1 MNLRS
6 PTDFQNGIIDI
17 FKIHK
22 IYDLNIV
29 DCARKGDVSCELD
42 KDIGRKIIKIL
53 GNLSPGNNLLIPNT
67 RYTRGLFYTGKYYY
81 VFFKA
86 YNDKKFYFQFSFIV
100 NNSDTLRFIFKYP
113 LNNLKISRTNAY
125 NIEIPIKMNQ
135 NLNGVWSLYK
145 FDPAEF
151 INKNLIQFKDFS
163 SLAGITN
170 ENTILKTFEAF
181 CSIWIKGV
189 YISNSNFNINNLPKE
204 MGIRTVN
211 NRMAFDI
218 YYYDICHGKI
228 DNIEEAKNEEKK
240 VEIPKTIV
248 KKYETEDFTESIN
261 EIKQKNKQLKESEF
275 QRKKDNL
282 LEQTMKKLQNTTYSK
297 PIDEEIIQRQV
308 KGNSNLKEMNNEL
321 LKKNME
327 NLNEEYKEN
336 KKENLKNLF
345 KKEEHHRTPLLPDP
359 IMHLNYILGYSSQN
373 CPIVKFNNIS
383 GDYETNPDKFPDSSP
398 KPEKKNIFFT
408 SGPTLIKYDPENIK
422 QLFYFGHSK
431 PISNFILA
439 CKGEIIF
446 SNQEGT
452 NSIIR
457 VWKTDSLRCIKMLT
471 TPFDKVKDMTE
482 SKDSKLLCTIGTEQN
497 KESMILWDIS
507 SLDDITVVI
516 RQSSPT
522 PINTMKFSPFDNNT
536 LVSCGRE
543 NIKFWRIKRDK
554 NTKRPLLLKGSAV
567 VLNQYARNNNFLC
580 LGFNNSMF
588 GDEFSSDKGKVYVGT
603 SLGCVFQVSCGDLKE
618 LEAVYKVHDSAI
630 LSIAVNEAFCVTG
643 SLDGYTRVWP
653 VDFSEFLIEAKHDS
667 GVCSVDISYDALDI
681 LCGTNNG
688 SIGILNMQSKQYR
701 TILRTPPTVIK
712 QLIAHPSGNYL
723 LTIEGDNSVRVWD
736 IEHKSEAFQFLS
748 NKDPPNCIAS
758 PEGLIF
764 SCGFVSGIIKVFD
777 LDKTEILYECK
788 PFQSEVKNMAYIQ
801 EDKFLIA
808 MSSQG
813 NMSIHDSS
821 SNYIQVKILRID
833 QPAIN
838 TDLSLSID
846 KNYFATIG
854 PESNCA
860 LVWNSNTFGMKNRV
874 PVNNFFIKKLC
885 LINKNLLALILE
897 NCSIKFYALSIYEGL
912 FLKELMNIHINSIN
926 TLMSSRNYKF
936 LISSGEEGMIKI
948 WDMKM
953 VFKNIQ
959 SYQQFIGHSSG
970 VRGVILLENKSL
982 LVSCS
987 ENSGIYF
994 WNFLGD
1000 VTFTETEISQEFE
1013 KLTDIEY
1020 LKEEIKKNNL
1030 NKNTMGTSF
1039 YSQKKLLKIPN
1050 QENNTSNIRMKHMEK
1065 VYKENSNPAYEI
1077 IKKGIQE
1084 EKKDSNEN
1092 TLSMLPLVEDKDNI
1106 DISYSNT
1113 DFNYTQDQLKN
1124 LQLNINEKDLLNKKL
1139 LFNVKYLPEKFEQNF
1154 NIQKSYKLKNEYCI
1168 GLSTNSMNNLVFNK
1182 IEKFYAFTCNNK
1194 IVIEFLETD
1203 RIQKIINDS
1212 KDELSCLCISP
1223 NANYLISGIG
1233 CINKE
1238 EYAAIFVYD
1247 IKNDFNLKKKLNFHF
1262 KGIQKILISPNNK
1275 YMISIGSKEEK
1286 SICIWNFNNLTVIDS
1301 KSIKFSIFDA
1311 VIEETNENFLNFVS
1325 LSSDV
1330 LSFWK
1335 MDSNFKLEG
1344 FHINFD
1350 DITSQKEVDEYMSA
1364 LAMTPYYNN
1373 IKTSFVII
1381 GTSKGNI
1388 LIIDKQTKTLIR
1400 KYIICKF
1407 PITKIF
1413 FNNGNFIICGEG
1425 PIIYYWN
1432 FDFNK
1437 LNESNVFEFLQSE
1450 KSNLLFV
1457 DSNVNSIQINNSFTE
1472 GLLITDIG
1480 SIFFINFLEKSAFK
1494 IISSHIN
1501 CKILS
1506 IETDINNQNVL
1517 TCGNDNTIRQW
1528 TMDTLDQKFSLYKI
1542 DETPSKLILNNKE
1555 NILLSL
1561 YENSFIRV
1569 YNMSNLK
1576 SLGLI
1581 QIPNEDISQFDLCLN
1596 NNGIILTTNHDK
1608 IYLIQIQ
1615 NWQPLSLLYT
1625 DITNNLINYLP
1636 KNQNCKSIKS
1646 KSISNEKSYVCSCYS
1661 DGNVLIFSIEKLNG
1675 KIEVNLIDKYNMIE
1689 IHMSKTEDNNI
1700 KEMYAN
1706 LSKFKSDYKCSCL
1719 FSPTFNGICLSFHE
1733 CLQFLY
1739 IRNFEKNE
1747 NIKIVPLNYFPYSL
1761 DVSDNEKHICVGTKD
1776 GLLLY
1781 ITKNEVSYKGGF
1793 NLDIFE
1799 GHYDNVDTVKF
1810 SHDSLKLFT
1819 TSFNEIL
1826 VWNVKESGN
1835 N

>member
-1 MNLRS
+1 
-6 PTDFQNGIIDI
+6 
-17 FKIHK
+17 
-22 IYDLNIV
+22 
-29 DCARKGDVSCELD
+29 
-42 KDIGRKIIKIL
+42 
-53 GNLSPGNNLLIPNT
+53 
-67 RYTRGLFYTGKYYY
+67 
-81 VFFKA
+81 
-86 YNDKKFYFQFSFIV
+86 
-100 NNSDTLRFIFKYP
+100 
-113 LNNLKISRTNAY
+113 
-125 NIEIPIKMNQ
+125 
-135 NLNGVWSLYK
+135 
-145 FDPAEF
+145 
-151 INKNLIQFKDFS
+151 
-163 SLAGITN
+163 
-170 ENTILKTFEAF
+170 
-181 CSIWIKGV
+181 
-189 YISNSNFNINNLPKE
+189 
-204 MGIRTVN
+204 
-211 NRMAFDI
+211 
-218 YYYDICHGKI
+218 
-228 DNIEEAKNEEKK
+228 
-240 VEIPKTIV
+240 
-248 KKYETEDFTESIN
+248 
-261 EIKQKNKQLKESEF
+261 
-275 QRKKDNL
+275 
-282 LEQTMKKLQNTTYSK
+282 MK
-297 PIDEEIIQRQV
+297 
-308 KGNSNLKEMNNEL
+308 
-321 LKKNME
+321 
-327 NLNEEYKEN
+327 
-336 KKENLKNLF
+336 
-345 KKEEHHRTPLLPDP
+345 
-359 IMHLNYILGYSSQN
+359 
-373 CPIVKFNNIS
+373 
-383 GDYETNPDKFPDSSP
+383 
-398 KPEKKNIFFT
+398 
-408 SGPTLIKYDPENIK
+408 
-422 QLFYFGHSK
+422 
-431 PISNFILA
+431 
-439 CKGEIIF
+439 
-446 SNQEGT
+446 
-452 NSIIR
+452 
-457 VWKTDSLRCIKMLT
+457 
-471 TPFDKVKDMTE
+471 
-482 SKDSKLLCTIGTEQN
+482 
-497 KESMILWDIS
+497 
-507 SLDDITVVI
+507 
-516 RQSSPT
+516 
-522 PINTMKFSPFDNNT
+522 
-536 LVSCGRE
+536 
-543 NIKFWRIKRDK
+543 
-554 NTKRPLLLKGSAV
+554 
-567 VLNQYARNNNFLC
+567 
-580 LGFNNSMF
+580 
-588 GDEFSSDKGKVYVGT
+588 
-603 SLGCVFQVSCGDLKE
+603 
-618 LEAVYKVHDSAI
+618 
-630 LSIAVNEAFCVTG
+630 
-643 SLDGYTRVWP
+643 
-653 VDFSEFLIEAKHDS
+653 
-667 GVCSVDISYDALDI
+667 
-681 LCGTNNG
+681 
-688 SIGILNMQSKQYR
+688 
-701 TILRTPPTVIK
+701 
-712 QLIAHPSGNYL
+712 
-723 LTIEGDNSVRVWD
+723 
-736 IEHKSEAFQFLS
+736 
-748 NKDPPNCIAS
+748 
-758 PEGLIF
+758 
-764 SCGFVSGIIKVFD
+764 
-777 LDKTEILYECK
+777 
-788 PFQSEVKNMAYIQ
+788 
-801 EDKFLIA
+801 
-808 MSSQG
+808 
-813 NMSIHDSS
+813 
-821 SNYIQVKILRID
+821 
-833 QPAIN
+833 
-838 TDLSLSID
+838 
-846 KNYFATIG
+846 
-854 PESNCA
+854 
-860 LVWNSNTFGMKNRV
+860 
-874 PVNNFFIKKLC
+874 
-885 LINKNLLALILE
+885 
-897 NCSIKFYALSIYEGL
+897 
-912 FLKELMNIHINSIN
+912 
-926 TLMSSRNYKF
+926 
-936 LISSGEEGMIKI
+936 
-948 WDMKM
+948 
-953 VFKNIQ
+953 
-959 SYQQFIGHSSG
+959 
-970 VRGVILLENKSL
+970 
-982 LVSCS
+982 
-987 ENSGIYF
+987 
-994 WNFLGD
+994 
-1000 VTFTETEISQEFE
+1000 
-1013 KLTDIEY
+1013 
-1020 LKEEIKKNNL
+1020 
-1030 NKNTMGTSF
+1030 
-1039 YSQKKLLKIPN
+1039 
-1050 QENNTSNIRMKHMEK
+1050 K

-1247 IKNDFNLKKKLNFHF
+1247 IKNNFNLKKKLNFHF

-1437 LNESNVFEFLQSE
+1437 LNESNVFEFLQTE

-1646 KSISNEKSYVCSCYS
+1646 KSISNEKSYVCCCYS
-1661 DGNVLIFSIEKLNG
+1661 DGNVLIFTIEKLNG